1 MRQEDYQAVTDEELD
16 GLMDSAEVAAAAD
29 NNMRVERDE
38 PKTEEQIA
46 KEAEEETEEDVYE
59 VPLSREYAIG
69 SEKISKIDMSGL
81 EKLTTRDG
89 EYVDR
94 VLAKLGHNPGN
105 KFKDTTYCKFIAMR
119 ATGLPLDFFNGLDLR
134 DMTLVEAKVY
144 FYFLYS
150 SR

>member
-1 MRQEDYQAVTDEELD
+1 MKQEDYQAITDEEMD
-16 GLMDSAEVAAAAD
+16 NLMDAADVTAAAD
-29 NNMRVERDE
+29 SNMQTEQDE

-46 KEAEEETEEDVYE
+46 KEAEEEAEENIYE
-59 VPLSREYAIG
+59 VPLSHEYLLG
-69 SEKISKIDMSGL
+69 TEKIGKIDLSGL

-89 EYVDR
+89 EYADR

-119 ATGLPLDFFNGLDLR
+119 ATGMPLEFFNALDLR
-134 DMTLVEAKVY
+134 DMTLIEAKVY
-144 FYFLYS
+144 YYFLYG